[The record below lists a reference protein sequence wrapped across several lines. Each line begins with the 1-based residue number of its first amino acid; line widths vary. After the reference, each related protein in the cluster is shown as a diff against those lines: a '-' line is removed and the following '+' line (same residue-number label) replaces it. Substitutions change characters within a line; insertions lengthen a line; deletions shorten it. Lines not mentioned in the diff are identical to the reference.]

1 MSRDSFNDSIIMNNM
16 GGGSAP
22 NIELDLEPQ
31 DVIDTEFVEQVPP
44 KKSRKKL
51 ILALSIAGVVI
62 GGAAALQFPQVHALL
77 EGNNQKLDL
86 AALSGVEAGPTTAGN
101 PFAMPEAAAPQ
112 QAVVADQLPVAPAP
126 AAVMPDSAPQQTAVA
141 EAAPAAPQPAQVIAE
156 TAAEA
161 ELLAAAAGGEP
172 ATAEAIAAA
181 PVQQVP
187 QPQPAPQAVT
197 EAPVAAPVQAAVPTP
212 APAPAPA
219 PAPVATPAPVR
230 AQPAPATVAPV
241 AKVAKPAEAAAV
253 KPAIETKKAP
263 PAEPKKAAAPA
274 PRKTETAQRT
284 KPAEP
289 SSKEPETVRDVM
301 VVTASQIG
309 LRAFTDGQ
317 LVVSTGGRDAAYRVH
332 DLLPSGERIERIDPV
347 AMTVITDRSVI
358 RVKP

>member
-51 ILALSIAGVVI
+51 FLALALAGVVI
-62 GGAAALQFPQVHALL
+62 GGVAALQFPQVHALL
-77 EGNNQKLDL
+77 EGNNQQLDL
-86 AALSGVEAGPTTAGN
+86 AALSGVEGGQTTTGN
-101 PFAMPEAAAPQ
+101 PFAMPEASAPQ
-112 QAVVADQLPVAPAP
+112 QAVVAAQPAAAPAP
-126 AAVMPDSAPQQTAVA
+126 SAVLPDA
-141 EAAPAAPQPAQVIAE
+141 AAPQPAVVEAATSAPQPAPVAVE
-156 TAAEA
+156 AGAEA
-161 ELLAAAAGGEP
+161 ELLAAAAGSEP
-172 ATAEAIAAA
+172 VAAAPIAPA
-181 PVQQVP
+181 PVQQVQ
-187 QPQPAPQAVT
+187 QPQPAPKVVT
-197 EAPVAAPVQAAVPTP
+197 EAPVAAPVQAAVP

-219 PAPVATPAPVR
+219 ASPAPVS
-230 AQPAPATVAPV
+230 AQPAAAPVAPV
-241 AKVAKPAEAAAV
+241 AKVATPVAPASV

-263 PAEPKKAAAPA
+263 PAEPKKASAPA
-274 PRKTETAQRT
+274 PRKNETAQRT

>member
-51 ILALSIAGVVI
+51 FLALALAGVVI
-62 GGAAALQFPQVHALL
+62 GGVAALQFPQVHALL
-77 EGNNQKLDL
+77 EGNNQQLDL
-86 AALSGVEAGPTTAGN
+86 AALSGVEGGQTTTGN
-101 PFAMPEAAAPQ
+101 PFAMPEASAPQ
-112 QAVVADQLPVAPAP
+112 QAVVAAQLPTAPATS
-126 AAVMPDSAPQQTAVA
+126 AVLPDA
-141 EAAPAAPQPAQVIAE
+141 AAPQPAVVEAATSAPQPAPVAVE
-156 TAAEA
+156 AGAEA
-161 ELLAAAAGGEP
+161 ELLAAAAGSEP
-172 ATAEAIAAA
+172 VAAAPIAPA
-181 PVQQVP
+181 PVQQVQ
-187 QPQPAPQAVT
+187 QPQPAPKVVT
-197 EAPVAAPVQAAVPTP
+197 EAPVAAPVQAAVP

-219 PAPVATPAPVR
+219 ASPAPVS
-230 AQPAPATVAPV
+230 AQPAAAPVAPV
-241 AKVAKPAEAAAV
+241 AKVAKPVEPTAV
-253 KPAIETKKAP
+253 KPAVETKKVP

>member
-101 PFAMPEAAAPQ
+101 PFATPEAAAPQ

-126 AAVMPDSAPQQTAVA
+126 AAVMPDSASQQTAVA
-141 EAAPAAPQPAQVIAE
+141 EAAPAAPQPAPVIAE

-172 ATAEAIAAA
+172 ATAEAIAPA
-181 PVQQVP
+181 PVQQVQ
-187 QPQPAPQAVT
+187 QPQPASQAVT
-197 EAPVAAPVQAAVPTP
+197 DVPVVAPVQAAVPTP
-212 APAPAPA
+212 ALAPA
-219 PAPVATPAPVR
+219 PAPVATPAPVSS
-230 AQPAPATVAPV
+230 QPAPAPVAPI
-241 AKVAKPAEAAAV
+241 AKVAKAAEPAAV
-253 KPAIETKKAP
+253 KPAVETKKVP
-263 PAEPKKAAAPA
+263 PAEPKKASAPA

-284 KPAEP
+284 KSAEP

>member
-51 ILALSIAGVVI
+51 FLALALAGVVI
-62 GGAAALQFPQVHALL
+62 GGVAALQFPQVHALL

-86 AALSGVEAGPTTAGN
+86 AALSGVEGGSTTAGN
-101 PFAMPEAAAPQ
+101 PFAMPEA
-112 QAVVADQLPVAPAP
+112 
-126 AAVMPDSAPQQTAVA
+126 SAPQQDVVA
-141 EAAPAAPQPAQVIAE
+141 AQLPAAPAPSAVLPDAATPQPAVVEAATSAPQPAPVALE
-156 TAAEA
+156 DAAEA
-161 ELLAAAAGGEP
+161 ELLAAAAGSEP
-172 ATAEAIAAA
+172 VAAAPA
-181 PVQQVP
+181 PVQQVQ
-187 QPQPAPQAVT
+187 QPQPAPQVVT
-197 EAPVAAPVQAAVPTP
+197 ETPVPAPVQAAVP
-212 APAPAPA
+212 APAPDAS
-219 PAPVATPAPVR
+219 PAPVS
-230 AQPAPATVAPV
+230 AQPVVAPVAPV
-241 AKVAKPAEAAAV
+241 AKVATPVAPASV

-263 PAEPKKAAAPA
+263 PAEPKKASAPA
-274 PRKTETAQRT
+274 PRKNETAQRT

>member
-51 ILALSIAGVVI
+51 FLALALAGVVI
-62 GGAAALQFPQVHALL
+62 GGVAALQFPQVHAFL

-86 AALSGVEAGPTTAGN
+86 AALSGVEGGSTTAGN
-101 PFAMPEAAAPQ
+101 PFAMPEA
-112 QAVVADQLPVAPAP
+112 
-126 AAVMPDSAPQQTAVA
+126 SAPQQDVVA
-141 EAAPAAPQPAQVIAE
+141 AQLPAAPAPSAVLPDAATPQPAVVEAATSAPQPAPVALE
-156 TAAEA
+156 DAAEA
-161 ELLAAAAGGEP
+161 ELLAAAAGSEP
-172 ATAEAIAAA
+172 VAAAQA
-181 PVQQVP
+181 PVQEVQ
-187 QPQPAPQAVT
+187 QPQPAPQVVT
-197 EAPVAAPVQAAVPTP
+197 ETPVPAPVQAAVP
-212 APAPAPA
+212 APAPDAS
-219 PAPVATPAPVR
+219 PAPVS
-230 AQPAPATVAPV
+230 AQPAVAPVAPV
-241 AKVAKPAEAAAV
+241 AKVATPVAPASV

-263 PAEPKKAAAPA
+263 PAEPKKASAPA
-274 PRKTETAQRT
+274 PRKNETAQRT

>member
-1 MSRDSFNDSIIMNNM
+1 
-16 GGGSAP
+16 
-22 NIELDLEPQ
+22 
-31 DVIDTEFVEQVPP
+31 
-44 KKSRKKL
+44 SRKKL
-51 ILALSIAGVVI
+51 FLALALAGVVI
-62 GGAAALQFPQVHALL
+62 GGVAALQFPQVHALL
-77 EGNNQKLDL
+77 EGNNQQLDL
-86 AALSGVEAGPTTAGN
+86 AALSGVEGGQTTTGN
-101 PFAMPEAAAPQ
+101 PFAMPEASAPQ
-112 QAVVADQLPVAPAP
+112 QAVVAAQPAAAPAP
-126 AAVMPDSAPQQTAVA
+126 SAVLPDA
-141 EAAPAAPQPAQVIAE
+141 AAPQPAVVEAATSAPQPAPVAVE
-156 TAAEA
+156 AGAEA
-161 ELLAAAAGGEP
+161 ELLAAAAGSEP
-172 ATAEAIAAA
+172 VAAAPIAPA
-181 PVQQVP
+181 PVQQVQ
-187 QPQPAPQAVT
+187 QPQPAPKVVT
-197 EAPVAAPVQAAVPTP
+197 EAPVAAPVQAAVP

-219 PAPVATPAPVR
+219 ASPAPVS
-230 AQPAPATVAPV
+230 AQPAAAPVAPV
-241 AKVAKPAEAAAV
+241 AKVAKPVEPTAV
-253 KPAIETKKAP
+253 KPAVETKKVP